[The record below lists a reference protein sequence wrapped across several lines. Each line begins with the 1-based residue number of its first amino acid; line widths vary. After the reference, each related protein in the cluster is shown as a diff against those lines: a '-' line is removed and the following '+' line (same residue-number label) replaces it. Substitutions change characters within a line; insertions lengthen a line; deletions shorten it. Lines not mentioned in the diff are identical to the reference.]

1 MKKLFS
7 TLLAVLGFSFLM
19 AQSTIVPSN
28 VQVAFK
34 NQYKSTSVTWTAST
48 QNYIAK
54 WVSNEKKMTAFYTK
68 EDPSTLVRTETDV
81 PLTELSTGT
90 QTAVNERFIG
100 NGSPYTFNRSFKIEG
115 FANVTEG
122 VEFTMKNGDK
132 TVNMAVYFDA
142 TGTMVKREVY

>member
-1 MKKLFS
+1 M
-7 TLLAVLGFSFLM
+7 LAVLGFSFLM
-19 AQSTIVPSN
+19 AQTTIIPSS

-34 NQYKSTSVTWTAST
+34 NQYKSTAVTWTTSN

-90 QTAVNERFIG
+90 QTSVKERFIG
-100 NGSPYTFNRSFKIEG
+100 DGSPYTFIRSFKVEG
-115 FANVTEG
+115 FAGVVEG
-122 VEFTMKNGDK
+122 AEFTMKNGDK
-132 TVNMAVYFDA
+132 TANLSVFFDA
-142 TGTMVKREVY
+142 AGTMVKREVN